1 MDKLTFTNLLDLTM
15 VSLNFNVVST
25 SFDNQNEKKA
35 VFNSSEQNMP
45 QIISKG
51 IKLVSKVN
59 MKIDS
64 TFFFEWQW
72 TKKKGK
78 HRN

>member
-15 VSLNFNVVST
+15 ESLNFNVVST
-25 SFDNQNEKKA
+25 SFDNQNEKK
-35 VFNSSEQNMP
+35 VDLHSSEQNMP

-64 TFFFEWQW
+64 TFF
-72 TKKKGK
+72 
-78 HRN
+78 

>member
-35 VFNSSEQNMP
+35 VFYSSEQNMP

-64 TFFFEWQW
+64 TFF
-72 TKKKGK
+72 
-78 HRN
+78 